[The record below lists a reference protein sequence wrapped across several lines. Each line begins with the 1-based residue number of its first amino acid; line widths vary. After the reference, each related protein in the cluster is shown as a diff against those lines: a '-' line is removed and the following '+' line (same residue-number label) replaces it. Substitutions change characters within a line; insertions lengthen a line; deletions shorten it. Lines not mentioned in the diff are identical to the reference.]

1 MSGAATTPIEILRS
15 MTDHGKQKQLK
26 NIRVCSIHTEF
37 ESPYSSPECEG
48 CKFFYNFITENF
60 FNSFLFLGIFRPM
73 AFFISSNMRKCIN
86 EGRGDAVPIFLHDI
100 PYVFERNVIPVDV
113 SIISVRKLN

>member
-1 MSGAATTPIEILRS
+1 
-15 MTDHGKQKQLK
+15 
-26 NIRVCSIHTEF
+26 
-37 ESPYSSPECEG
+37 
-48 CKFFYNFITENF
+48 
-60 FNSFLFLGIFRPM
+60 M

-113 SIISVRKLN
+113 SIISVRKSDFYLNTPSAVTLSIFTITIHCHLIIIYNRYKIFNQ

>member
-1 MSGAATTPIEILRS
+1 
-15 MTDHGKQKQLK
+15 
-26 NIRVCSIHTEF
+26 
-37 ESPYSSPECEG
+37 
-48 CKFFYNFITENF
+48 
-60 FNSFLFLGIFRPM
+60 M

-113 SIISVRKLN
+113 SIISVRKLTNFYSKTIVLFIVHFDLNQSS

>member
-1 MSGAATTPIEILRS
+1 
-15 MTDHGKQKQLK
+15 
-26 NIRVCSIHTEF
+26 
-37 ESPYSSPECEG
+37 
-48 CKFFYNFITENF
+48 
-60 FNSFLFLGIFRPM
+60 M

-113 SIISVRKLN
+113 SIISVRKSDFYLNVS

>member
-48 CKFFYNFITENF
+48 VHIFYNFTVQNTCKTIF
-60 FNSFLFLGIFRPM
+60 FSGIFRPM

-113 SIISVRKLN
+113 SIISVRKNY

>member
-1 MSGAATTPIEILRS
+1 
-15 MTDHGKQKQLK
+15 
-26 NIRVCSIHTEF
+26 
-37 ESPYSSPECEG
+37 
-48 CKFFYNFITENF
+48 
-60 FNSFLFLGIFRPM
+60 M